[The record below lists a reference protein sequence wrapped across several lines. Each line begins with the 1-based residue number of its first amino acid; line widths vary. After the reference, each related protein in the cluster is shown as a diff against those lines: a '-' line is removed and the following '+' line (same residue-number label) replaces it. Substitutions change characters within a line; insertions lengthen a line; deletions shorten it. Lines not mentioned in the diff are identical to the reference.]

1 MTLSELSATEAIGR
15 IRNGEITSEELVQAC
30 LDRIDQADGEIEAWA
45 HLNPDYVLDQAR
57 LLDSQRAAGGPVG
70 ALHGIPVGIKDIF
83 DTDAFPTENGT
94 VLDSGR
100 QPLNNCR
107 VVTLLEE
114 AGAVIMGKTVT
125 TELAVFGPG
134 KTKNP
139 HNPNHTP
146 GGSSSGSAAAVAAH
160 MVPLAVGSQTNGST
174 IRPASFCGVVG
185 FKPSHGLIPRT
196 GILAQS
202 HWLDTV
208 GVFARS
214 VEDAAMI
221 AEVLV
226 AYDPGDQDTR
236 ARAGPPLLET
246 ATGEPPMPPML
257 AFAKTAVWDQADKE
271 TRDAFD
277 ELKELLGEECGD
289 LDLPE
294 PFEHAVE
301 WHRNIMNADLA
312 KSFAGYYE
320 HGKDKLTDILKGMIE
335 DGQKV
340 TAIDY
345 NRAVDW
351 RESLND
357 GLGGV
362 FDRYDAIITPATVGE
377 APAGLDTTGSPVF
390 NTLWTLCGTPA
401 ITLPLMEGPNGLP
414 VGVQVVGRRDDDAR
428 LLRTA
433 RWLAARISDE
443 TAGG

>member
-1 MTLSELSATEAIGR
+1 MTLTQLSAADAIGK

-30 LDRIDQADGEIEAWA
+30 LDRIEQVDGDIEAWA
-45 HLNPDYVLDQAR
+45 HLKPDYALDQAR
-57 LLDSQRAAGGPVG
+57 MLDARRQSGGPVG
-70 ALHGIPVGIKDIF
+70 PLHGIPVGVKDIF
-83 DTDAFPTENGT
+83 DTASLPTENGT

-100 QPLNNCR
+100 QPMEDSR
-107 VVTLLEE
+107 VVSLLQD

-134 KTKNP
+134 KTRNP
-139 HNPNHTP
+139 HNPKHTP
-146 GGSSSGSAAAVAAH
+146 GGSSSGSAAAVASY
-160 MVPLAVGSQTNGST
+160 MVPLAVGTQTNGSV

-226 AYDPGDQDTR
+226 AYDSGDTDTTAR
-236 ARAGPPLLET
+236 ARPSLSET
-246 ATGEPPMPPML
+246 AVEEPPMPPIL
-257 AFAKTAVWDQADKE
+257 AFAKTAVWDQADTE
-271 TRDAFD
+271 TQDAFG
-277 ELKELLGEECGD
+277 ELVAFLSEQCDD
-289 LDLPE
+289 LHLPE

-301 WHRNIMNADLA
+301 LHGTIMKADLA
-312 KSFAGYYE
+312 KSFARYYE
-320 HGKDKLTDILKGMIE
+320 RGEDKLTDILKAMIE
-335 DGQKV
+335 DGQKI
-340 TAIDY
+340 TAVDY
-345 NRAVDW
+345 NKAVDG
-351 RESLND
+351 REFLND

-377 APAGLDTTGSPVF
+377 APAGLGSTGHPIF
-390 NTLWTLCGTPA
+390 NSLWTYCGTPA
-401 ITLPLMEGPNGLP
+401 ITLPLMQGPNGLP
-414 VGVQVVGRRDDDAR
+414 LGAQLVGRRGDDAR

-433 RWLAARISDE
+433 RWLMARVAADV
-443 TAGG
+443 G

>member
-1 MTLSELSATEAIGR
+1 MALNELSAAEAIGK
-15 IRNGEITSEELVQAC
+15 IRNGEVTSEELVQAC
-30 LDRIDQADGEIEAWA
+30 LDRIEQADGEIEAWA
-45 HLNPDYVLDQAR
+45 HLKSDYALDQAR
-57 LLDSQRAAGGPVG
+57 MLDTQRQAGGPVG
-70 ALHGIPVGIKDIF
+70 PLHGIPVGIKDIF
-83 DTDAFPTENGT
+83 DTDALPTENGT
-94 VLDSGR
+94 ALDSGR

-125 TELAVFGPG
+125 TELAVYGPG

-139 HNPNHTP
+139 HNSKHTP
-146 GGSSSGSAAAVAAH
+146 GGSSSGSAAAVASY

-174 IRPASFCGVVG
+174 IRPASFCGIVG

-196 GILAQS
+196 GILEQS

-226 AYDPGDQDTR
+226 AYDPGDKDTR
-236 ARAGPPLLET
+236 ARACPPLLET
-246 ATGEPPMPPML
+246 SGEEPPMPPLL

-271 TRDAFD
+271 TQDAFD
-277 ELKELLGEECGD
+277 ELREFLGEECDD
-289 LDLPE
+289 LELPE
-294 PFEHAVE
+294 PFEHAVK
-301 WHRNIMNADLA
+301 WHRTIMNADLA

-320 HGKDKLTDILKGMIE
+320 HGKDKLTDILKAMIE

-340 TAIDY
+340 TAVDY

-377 APAGLDTTGSPVF
+377 APAGLDATGSPVF

-433 RWLAARISDE
+433 RWLAARIS
-443 TAGG
+443 GGADD